1 MKYSFI
7 ITVIFSFFFFSSSA
21 NYIGTNPLLQSD
33 TLKKGKNYILFNKS
47 KEIESVRFVKNKK
60 ATTSSLKVHFG
71 LPPIIPPTNNVFNST
86 MEVVKKY
93 KPEDG
98 ALFVFDKITILS
110 GKYDHI
116 QTTAET
122 NSRNLLTFT
131 GLEFP
136 LRLNLIWGKESV
148 DLELTEAGEW
158 DITIEIKNN

>member
-1 MKYSFI
+1 MKYSSILTI
-7 ITVIFSFFFFSSSA
+7 ILSFLFLNSSA
-21 NYIGTNPLLQSD
+21 HNLEFNSLTQSD
-33 TLKKGKNYILFNKS
+33 TLKKGKNYILFSKT

-60 ATTSSLKVHFG
+60 ATTNSLKVHFG
-71 LPPIIPPTNNVFNST
+71 LPPVIPPTNNVFNST

-110 GKYDHI
+110 GKYDRI